1 MKKLNKIIR
10 NLSSKVSSLAM
21 AFLFFILKEDE
32 TMSLVYV
39 SLIIKGRKTFAQ
51 VPDKLKPEVRQY
63 LIDMELEYLIE
74 E

>member
-1 MKKLNKIIR
+1 
-10 NLSSKVSSLAM
+10 M
-21 AFLFFILKEDE
+21 AFLFFIFKEDDV
-32 TMSLVYV
+32 MSLVYV
-39 SLIIKGRKTFAQ
+39 SLIIKGRKTFSD